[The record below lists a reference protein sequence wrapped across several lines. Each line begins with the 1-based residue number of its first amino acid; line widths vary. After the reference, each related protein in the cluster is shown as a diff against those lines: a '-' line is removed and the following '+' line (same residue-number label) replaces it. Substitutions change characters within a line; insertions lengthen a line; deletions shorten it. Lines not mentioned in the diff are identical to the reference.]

1 MVTSI
6 KSLPIIVKNK
16 FLNGESKMC
25 RLVSSSGSLASV
37 TEAILEID
45 PECEEPGDSDVRR
58 LRVTGA
64 KEHNCKFCTPRIKK
78 KCNGSYCYWNPEI
91 NGWGR

>member
-58 LRVTGA
+58 LRVTRT
-64 KEHNCKFCTPRIKK
+64 KRSCKFCTPQIKER
-78 KCNGSYCYWNPEI
+78 CDGNHCYWNPEI